1 MKIIDMHCDTI
12 LEIMLRK
19 RNGEEISLRDNNLML
34 NLEKMKKGGYSVQN
48 FAMFVHLA
56 EKSMTP
62 FEHVNAILATFKAEM
77 EANKDLI
84 TQVYNT
90 EDIRRNEAE
99 GKLSALLTVEEGGCC
114 EGKIENLRYLYEQG
128 VRMLTITWNYP
139 NELGFPNRTKES
151 DMYTPDTVHGLTETG
166 IEFVQEMERLG
177 MIPDVSH
184 LSDAGFWDV
193 VKYTKKPF
201 VASHSNARAV
211 CPWGRNLTDEMIRAL
226 AERGGVTGL
235 NYAANFLRDV
245 PHTTA
250 IDYSKPA
257 YASVEDIAKHA
268 RHIVNVGGINC
279 LGLGSDFDGI
289 PMHPELS
296 GADEMMKVADALSKY
311 HFSEDEIDKIFYGNV
326 FRLYKEVLG

>member
-12 LEIMLRK
+12 LEIMRRK
-19 RNGEEISLRDNNLML
+19 NLGEDISLRKNDLMIS
-34 NLEKMKKGGYSVQN
+34 LEKMKKAGYSVQN
-48 FAMFVHLA
+48 FALFVYLK
-56 EKSMTP
+56 EQMMTP
-62 FEHVNAILATFKAEM
+62 FEHVNALLKTFKEEM
-77 EANKDLI
+77 EANKDMI
-84 TQVYNT
+84 AQVYTT
-90 EDIRRNEAE
+90 EDIKKNERK

-114 EGKIENLRYLYEQG
+114 EGKIENLHYLYDQG
-128 VRMLTITWNYP
+128 VRMLTITWNFQ
-139 NELGFPNRTKES
+139 NELGFPNRVRDD
-151 DMYTPDTVHGLTETG
+151 DMYTPNTRDGLTSTG

-193 VKYTKKPF
+193 LKYTQKPF

-235 NYAANFLRDV
+235 NYAANFLRDY
-245 PHTTA
+245 PGSTT
-250 IDYSKPA
+250 INHDKPP

-268 RHIVNVGGINC
+268 RHIVNVGGIDC

-296 GADEMMKVADALSKY
+296 GADEMPKVADALAKND
-311 HFSEDEIDKIFYGNV
+311 FSDDEIDKIFYGNV
-326 FRLYKEVLG
+326 FRLYKEILG